1 MSLLACTHCY
11 ATMCSV
17 FSLLCSQQFVMF
29 IDFQYEVTIVIII
42 FPTLYI
48 HICSERQLI
57 SLCAK
62 PSNVSS
68 RLWCGGKNVGCS
80 SIKSLFPIGCRT
92 DS

>member
-1 MSLLACTHCY
+1 
-11 ATMCSV
+11 MCSV

-48 HICSERQLI
+48 HICSERQL
-57 SLCAK
+57 LCAK
-62 PSNVSS
+62 PSKVSS

-80 SIKSLFPIGCRT
+80 SLFPIGCRT